1 MCSFKLLIVEDEES
15 QLDIYKSG
23 IERYEAANNIQIT
36 MNPAKDLDEAFE
48 ILDNTFDAA
57 IIDLK
62 LDSAGNEGNQVIE
75 KINSHFRI
83 PVAIVTG
90 TPANVNSDE
99 LQYYKVY
106 VRSHDIQ
113 EILSDLHNVYKTGIT
128 KIIGGRGK
136 IENAMNEI
144 FWKNILP
151 QIDVWKSYAVSGKKT
166 EKALLRFTINHLL
179 ELLDYDSDTYL
190 PEEMYIVPPISDKL
204 KTGSIVK
211 KNNLEEYYIVLSP
224 ACDLVIRNDGD
235 FKTDRIMLC
244 ETESFI
250 AIRDGIFNGISQPT
264 NKKKRSALENL
275 LKNNHSSHYHWLPPI
290 NSFPGGF
297 INFRKSTAL
306 SKTKYIEQFE
316 SPCIQISSHFVK
328 DIVARYSSYYA
339 RQGQPDFDFKNLA
352 KKLVN

>member
-1 MCSFKLLIVEDEES
+1 MCSIKLLIVEDEDS

-23 IERYEAANNIQIT
+23 IERYEAANNIKIK
-36 MNPAKDLDEAFE
+36 MNPAKDLDEAFK

-62 LDSAGNEGNQVIE
+62 LDSVGNEGNQVIE
-75 KINSHFRI
+75 EINSHFRI

-106 VRSHDIQ
+106 VRSHNIQ

-128 KIIGGRGK
+128 KIIGGRGT
-136 IENAMNEI
+136 IENAMDQI

-151 QIDVWKSYAVSGKKT
+151 QLDVWKSYAITGKKT
-166 EKALLRFTINHLL
+166 EKALLRFTITHLL
-179 ELLDYDSDTYL
+179 ELLDNDSDTYL
-190 PEEMYIVPPISDKL
+190 PEEMYIIPPISEKL

-211 KNNLEEYYIVLSP
+211 KKDSDEYYIVLSP
-224 ACDLVIRNDGD
+224 ACDLVIRPNGD

-244 ETESFI
+244 ETESFT
-250 AIRDGIFNGISQPT
+250 AIKDEVLNGISRPP
-264 NKKKRSALENL
+264 KKLSALERL
-275 LKNNHSSHYHWLPPI
+275 LKNNHSDYYHWLPPI
-290 NSFPGGF
+290 NGFSGGVV
-297 INFRKSTAL
+297 NFRKSTAL
-306 SKTKYIEQFE
+306 SKAHFDEQFE
-316 SPCIQISSHFVK
+316 LPNIQISSHFVK

-339 RQGQPDFDFKNLA
+339 RQGQPDFDFKTLA
-352 KKLVN
+352 EMLVN